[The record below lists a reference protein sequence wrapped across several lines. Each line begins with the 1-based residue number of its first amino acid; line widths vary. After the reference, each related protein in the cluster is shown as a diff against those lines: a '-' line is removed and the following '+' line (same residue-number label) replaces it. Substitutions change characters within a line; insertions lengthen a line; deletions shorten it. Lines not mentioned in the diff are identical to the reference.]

1 MYLTPSVIEFTG
13 TMTRHVTIW
22 CNMAQASWE
31 YVTLGEDVA
40 RLNFINRHEI
50 EVRDWIV
57 LKARAT

>member
-1 MYLTPSVIEFTG
+1 
-13 TMTRHVTIW
+13 
-22 CNMAQASWE
+22 MAQASWE